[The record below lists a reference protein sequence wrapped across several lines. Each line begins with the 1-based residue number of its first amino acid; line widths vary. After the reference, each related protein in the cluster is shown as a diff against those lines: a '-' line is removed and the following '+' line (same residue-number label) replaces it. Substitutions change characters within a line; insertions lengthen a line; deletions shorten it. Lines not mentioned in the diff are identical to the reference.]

1 VFSSNLSYW
10 RKSCFFLS
18 KLIDP
23 NIQKCLCEPV
33 TATIGLEFSSIYAF
47 LTRESKKKNDSSSE
61 FRGSEPSGNFTI
73 RHKTLSEIA
82 AELKNGNAL
91 HEYGLDIAIT
101 AQIKGFEKAGSLVK
115 LSRIQ
120 T

>member
-1 VFSSNLSYW
+1 MPFLQENQR
-10 RKSCFFLS
+10 RKMIHLVSLGA
-18 KLIDP
+18 
-23 NIQKCLCEPV
+23 Q
-33 TATIGLEFSSIYAF
+33 
-47 LTRESKKKNDSSSE
+47 
-61 FRGSEPSGNFTI
+61 PSGNFTI